1 MGSLAQPAA
10 VSRWSPIAATA
21 PAGCPRRFSWRG
33 RWYRV
38 RHIHEQWQDQGA
50 WWAEEA
56 PHWFFRVEVE
66 GGGIFEL
73 ASDLDH
79 RQWWLY
85 RVYD

>member
-1 MGSLAQPAA
+1 M
-10 VSRWSPIAATA
+10 SRWSPIAVTTR
-21 PAGCPRRFSWRG
+21 AGRPRQFGWRG

-38 RHIHEQWQDQGA
+38 RQIHEQWQDQGA
-50 WWAEEA
+50 WWMEES

-66 GGGIFEL
+66 GGGMFEL
-73 ASDLDH
+73 ASDLDL